1 MEGLEQADAAE
12 CMKISRPTYQRV
24 LYAARKKIAAA
35 LLGGKAIRIEGGNFE
50 FTQNDESNN
59 NEKKQQGIKGENM
72 KIAVITSD
80 GKTISKHFGMAPYYV
95 IVTVENGKIVKKE
108 QREKAGHHNMG
119 DHTHPTHTPGEKH
132 GQDTESHSKHMT
144 MAESMSDSKLLIAGG
159 MGWGAYDSLN
169 RMGIKTIITDVDDI
183 EEAVKLYME
192 GKLTDLAAERLH

>member
-12 CMKISRPTYQRV
+12 RMKISRPTFQRV

-35 LLGGKAIRIEGGNFE
+35 LLDGKAIRIEGGNFKL
-50 FTQNDESNN
+50 TQIDKSNDEN
-59 NEKKQQGIKGENM
+59 KRGVKVKNM

-119 DHTHPTHTPGEKH
+119 DHTHPTHAPGEKH
-132 GQDTESHSKHMT
+132 GQDAESHSKHMT
-144 MAESMSDSKLLIAGG
+144 MADSMSDSKLLIAGG

-183 EEAVKLYME
+183 EEAVKLYVE